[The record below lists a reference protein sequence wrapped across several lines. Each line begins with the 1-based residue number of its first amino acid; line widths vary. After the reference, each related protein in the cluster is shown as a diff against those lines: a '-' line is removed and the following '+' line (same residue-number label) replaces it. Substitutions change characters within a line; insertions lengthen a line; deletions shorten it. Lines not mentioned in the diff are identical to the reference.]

1 MGHINRG
8 IKVETKESI
17 EAKLNG
23 SITLLNIKVP
33 SDSSSAAYFTKADGI
48 TKIMEINTGSSP
60 GVRVNGD
67 IMFTGKMD
75 VLFATAL
82 EVDDI
87 TIKVNK
93 SGNDLTS
100 DGSGLIIRR
109 TTVDKSI
116 LYDNTNDRFNI
127 NAGLNASSLLV
138 AGVDINNV
146 YAKKIGTDGGQTI
159 YGSSLAG
166 ENLTISSTSHA
177 TKGLIKLGTSG
188 AIVINE
194 VNLRLGIGTST
205 PNHKMEVLG
214 NIRGYNF
221 IPGLS
226 TIATSAS
233 TTTLSYS
240 DNHIQYFTGTQNQTA
255 VLPVTSTLEIGY
267 RFLLINKSTGILTI
281 NSSGGNLVLSLPAG
295 ASTEIICI
303 STSGTDAT
311 SWNYRS
317 FVAMLGIAGGQTIY
331 GGINASDGLSIK
343 STSHSTK
350 GVISIGSSTLGLF
363 IDEANNYFGVG
374 VSTPTQ
380 VLDVKSGNYL
390 FRGGVFIGDY
400 QASGRMKL
408 RGNSIN
414 LTSGGITIQDTTPST
429 GIDTGAFSVSG
440 GMYIAKG
447 IQFPSTQFA
456 SSDPYTLDDYREL
469 TYTTALTCGTSGTI
483 TLDSSN
489 NSFQYTKV
497 GRIVFF
503 TGYLSVTSVSSPTG
517 TLLLN
522 VPLTAGNSN
531 TYIGAINIWADGLQ
545 AGAVGQLSGYI
556 NPNTNAVTI
565 GLFSAGVATTAGMAA
580 NIKAGSSF
588 RISGYYFV

>member
-1 MGHINRG
+1 MRAMQALLASSEAEARA
-8 IKVETKESI
+8 KTVPMAMLKEI
-17 EAKLNG
+17 YR
-23 SITLLNIKVP
+23 V
-33 SDSSSAAYFTKADGI
+33 F
-48 TKIMEINTGSSP
+48 SSP
-60 GVRVNGD
+60 GWTPENG
-67 IMFTGKMD
+67 
-75 VLFATAL
+75 
-82 EVDDI
+82 
-87 TIKVNK
+87 N
-93 SGNDLTS
+93 
-100 DGSGLIIRR
+100 
-109 TTVDKSI
+109 
-116 LYDNTNDRFNI
+116 
-127 NAGLNASSLLV
+127 
-138 AGVDINNV
+138 
-146 YAKKIGTDGGQTI
+146 
-159 YGSSLAG
+159 
-166 ENLTISSTSHA
+166 TISSIA
-177 TKGLIKLGTSG
+177 
-188 AIVINE
+188 A
-194 VNLRLGIGTST
+194 RY
-205 PNHKMEVLG
+205 
-214 NIRGYNF
+214 GYK
-221 IPGLS
+221 
-226 TIATSAS
+226 
-233 TTTLSYS
+233 
-240 DNHIQYFTGTQNQTA
+240 
-255 VLPVTSTLEIGY
+255 VE
-267 RFLLINKSTGILTI
+267 STGILTI

-317 FVAMLGIAGGQTIY
+317 FVAMLGVSGGQTMY
-331 GGINASDGLSIK
+331 GGINSSEGLNIR
-343 STSHSTK
+343 STSHATK
-350 GVISIGSSTLGLF
+350 GFISIGSPTLGF
-363 IDEANNYFGVG
+363 FVDEVNNYHGFG

-380 VLDVKSGNYL
+380 VLDVKAGNYL
-390 FRGGVFIGDY
+390 FRGGVFLGHYITT
-400 QASGRMKL
+400 GRMTL
-408 RGNSIN
+408 RGNSVD
-414 LTSGGITIQDTTPST
+414 LTTGGVTIQDTTVASGIGT
-429 GIDTGAFSVSG
+429 GSLSIAG